1 MENLRLLIL
10 MLPSHR
16 GGLVFDFF
24 FFFFF
29 CGFGGYGGGGDG
41 GMLAMV
47 VVWFFFCLFVSL
59 VMTVGCG

>member
-24 FFFFF
+24 FL
-29 CGFGGYGGGGDG
+29 CGFGGCGGG
-41 GMLAMV
+41 LV
-47 VVWFFFCLFVSL
+47 SFVCL
-59 VMTVGCG
+59 